1 MTIRAPSVSRPHE
14 PALAGHYDGCER
26 YRVAGGGLSVVE
38 LQRGDTLQVIDI
50 EGLQPAELLAVHAG
64 DGRCALAALGL
75 RADSRATFIAGS
87 LGQATQ
93 HNVKISAILARRGLD
108 VRRAQAALLWPPG
121 TAAGHACTMTASE
134 PVVVFVAA
142 PGRPGTP
149 DEIGQQATELQLV
162 VRRAHPPS
170 AYEPQESVPLADP
183 LDDFLIHPGTARAY
197 TVRAGEYV
205 QILDVAGRQCTDFV
219 AFDLAALEHGD
230 VLDLDPTVTR
240 TLNGSAWPAPGLFS
254 RFYDRNMRP
263 MLEVVRDTAGRH
275 DSFSLAC
282 TARYYESQGYPGH
295 PNCSDNISAALAT
308 FGVPARPGW
317 PAINFFFNTSIDAR
331 QQITIDEPWSRPGD
345 YVLLRAQRDLVCVS
359 TSCPDDIDPAN
370 GWNPTDIQV
379 RTYSS
384 KERISVSMAIRS
396 TPDAP
401 AVLTQESGFHPRT
414 SALTRRFTQYRGWW
428 LPSQFDGY
436 GAIDEYYGC
445 RERAAIMDLSAL
457 RKFDILGPDA
467 EALLQYCLTRD
478 VRRLAVG
485 QVVYAAMCYPHGGI
499 LDDGTLLRFGP
510 DNFRWICGED
520 YAGIWLREQAEK
532 LGMKVWVKSAS
543 AQIHNI
549 AVQGPQSRAILQQI
563 VWTPGTQ
570 PTLADLGW
578 FRFLVGRI
586 GGYDG
591 LPVCVS
597 RTGYTG
603 ELGYEIW
610 CHPDHAA
617 AVWDSVWSA
626 GEPFGLVPLGF
637 DALDM
642 LRVEAGLAFSGH
654 EFSDEIDPF
663 EAGIGFCVP
672 LKTKSDDF
680 IGREALLRRSA
691 HPQRKLVGLELAG
704 NEPAAHG
711 DCVHTGRAQTGVV
724 TSATRSPAT
733 GRNVALCR
741 LDVAYAEPGTVVQ
754 IGKLD
759 GQQKRIDATVV
770 APIFYDPEKSRVR
783 S

>member
-1 MTIRAPSVSRPHE
+1 
-14 PALAGHYDGCER
+14 
-26 YRVAGGGLSVVE
+26 
-38 LQRGDTLQVIDI
+38 
-50 EGLQPAELLAVHAG
+50 
-64 DGRCALAALGL
+64 
-75 RADSRATFIAGS
+75 
-87 LGQATQ
+87 
-93 HNVKISAILARRGLD
+93 
-108 VRRAQAALLWPPG
+108 
-121 TAAGHACTMTASE
+121 
-134 PVVVFVAA
+134 
-142 PGRPGTP
+142 
-149 DEIGQQATELQLV
+149 
-162 VRRAHPPS
+162 
-170 AYEPQESVPLADP
+170 
-183 LDDFLIHPGTARAY
+183 
-197 TVRAGEYV
+197 
-205 QILDVAGRQCTDFV
+205 
-219 AFDLAALEHGD
+219 
-230 VLDLDPTVTR
+230 
-240 TLNGSAWPAPGLFS
+240 
-254 RFYDRNMRP
+254 
-263 MLEVVRDTAGRH
+263 
-275 DSFSLAC
+275 
-282 TARYYESQGYPGH
+282 
-295 PNCSDNISAALAT
+295 
-308 FGVPARPGW
+308 
-317 PAINFFFNTSIDAR
+317 
-331 QQITIDEPWSRPGD
+331 
-345 YVLLRAQRDLVCVS
+345 
-359 TSCPDDIDPAN
+359 
-370 GWNPTDIQV
+370 
-379 RTYSS
+379 
-384 KERISVSMAIRS
+384 
-396 TPDAP
+396 
-401 AVLTQESGFHPRT
+401 
-414 SALTRRFTQYRGWW
+414 
-428 LPSQFDGY
+428 
-436 GAIDEYYGC
+436 
-445 RERAAIMDLSAL
+445 MDLSAL

-549 AVQGPQSRAILQQI
+549 AVQGPHSRAILQQI

-570 PTLADLGW
+570 PTLASLGW

-591 LPVCVS
+591 LPVCIS

-626 GEPFGLVPLGF
+626 GEPHGLVPLGF

-711 DCVHTGRAQTGVV
+711 DCVHTGRAQTGMV
-724 TSATRSPAT
+724 TSATRSPVT

-741 LDVAYAEPGTVVQ
+741 LDVAYAEPGTAVQ